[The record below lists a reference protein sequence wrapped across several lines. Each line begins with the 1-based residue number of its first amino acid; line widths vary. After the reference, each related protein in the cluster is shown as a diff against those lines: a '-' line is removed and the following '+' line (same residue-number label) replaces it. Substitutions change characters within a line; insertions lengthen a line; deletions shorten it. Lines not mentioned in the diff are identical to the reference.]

1 MPSTLGPGR
10 LPGVRG
16 LPQRRPRRL
25 RMALRAARHSVHAMT
40 TSPLRVIV
48 AGGGVAGIEA
58 LLELRALAG
67 ERGELTL
74 ADASPDFTYRPMK
87 VAEPFARGTAARH
100 AMAAIARDAGA
111 RLVADTVVSA
121 HDDTRVAHAGGG
133 LELRFDALLLA
144 TGARAAPAYEHAL
157 TWDDRSG
164 PEHLGGLLRDVEQGY
179 VTRLAFLVPSGPT
192 WPLPIYELALMTA
205 RMAADAQTGAQI
217 TLVSP
222 EVAPLRLFGRAATAA
237 VAAELAA
244 AGVGFRG
251 CAYAEIEKHHAV
263 TLVLHPGMRRIEVDR
278 VVALPRRRARA
289 PAGVPA
295 DEDGFVA
302 VDRHCKV
309 RGLRHVWA
317 AGDGI
322 AFPVKFGGL
331 AAEQADAAAAAIAA
345 LAGADVTPEPF
356 RPVLRGRLLTGR
368 SERFMHHV
376 SGGGG
381 GEGTVADHALWW
393 PPGKVAGR
401 RLAPYLAGREGAT
414 GDLPAAPADAGVE
427 VQVDLTPVPA
437 AASV

>member
-87 VAEPFARGTAARH
+87 VAEPFARGTATRH
-100 AMAAIARDAGA
+100 AMAGIARDAGA
-111 RLVADTVVSA
+111 RLVADTVVA
-121 HDDTRVAHAGGG
+121 VDDDTRVAHTGGG
-133 LELRFDALLLA
+133 LELRFDAVLLA
-144 TGARAAPAYEHAL
+144 TGARAEPAYEHAL

-179 VTRLAFLVPSGPT
+179 VKRLAFLMPPGPA
-192 WPLPIYELALMTA
+192 WPLPIYELALMTS
-205 RMAADAQTGAQI
+205 RLAADAQTGPQI

-222 EVAPLRLFGRAATAA
+222 EVAPLRLFGRAARAA

-244 AGVGFRG
+244 AGIGFRG
-251 CAYAEIEKHHAV
+251 CAYAEIEKGHAL

-278 VVALPRRRARA
+278 IVALPRLYGRA
-289 PAGVPA
+289 PTGVPV

-302 VDRHCKV
+302 VGHHCKV
-309 RGLRHVWA
+309 RRMRHAWA

-331 AAEQADAAAAAIAA
+331 AADQADAAAEAIAA
-345 LAGADVTPEPF
+345 LAGAHVTPRPF
-356 RPVLRGRLLTGR
+356 HPVLRGRLLTGH

-376 SGGGG
+376 AGGGG
-381 GEGTVADHALWW
+381 GDGTVADHALWW

-401 RLAPYLAGREGAT
+401 RLAPYLAERDGTAGA
-414 GDLPAAPADAGVE
+414 ASAPERAGVA
-427 VQVDLTPVPA
+427 VQIDLTRKL
-437 AASV
+437 AASSS